1 MNNRTCLFHLK
12 RNNIK
17 KQCYSKILA
26 MVDRIRSIVLHN
38 DSRVEFIQEDLN
50 EVQGKMTV
58 KKQGTLRWKMEA
70 NLGKKDRYV
79 YAL

>member
-1 MNNRTCLFHLK
+1 
-12 RNNIK
+12 
-17 KQCYSKILA
+17 